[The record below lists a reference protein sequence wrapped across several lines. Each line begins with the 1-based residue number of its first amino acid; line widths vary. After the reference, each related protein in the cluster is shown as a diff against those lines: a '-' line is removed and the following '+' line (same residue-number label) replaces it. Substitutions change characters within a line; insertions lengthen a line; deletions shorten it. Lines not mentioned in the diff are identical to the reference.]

1 MTFTSRPCAA
11 STTARMSAS
20 TYASSP
26 EIKRAMFSTMSISS
40 APAAISSSVSAAFV
54 FVVWLPCGNPTT
66 VEMRMSEPATSSA
79 AHATSAGRTVA
90 EATSWRSASSTPS
103 RTVARSSSGRSNE
116 WSIVFATSRY
126 SRVSIPIM
134 LRRYVND
141 SAAHDVVGSYPLPGW
156 LEHAARRLDDFGPD
170 DRRRRSRC
178 VRRQVPAPRTSR
190 TVCSGAGSASP
201 CRREIQPR
209 PQLGDERPVARGARQ
224 QDLRRAEEQSMRAQR
239 GRELLDEGR
248 LVERLEGV
256 LPPEAEHAER
266 PGLALDPRLDPTDE
280 AVAPEQRQDV
290 VAPAPLRGRD
300 VDLPEIVE
308 VPQAAQQVAIPHE
321 RVEWSEERHSRDD
334 RPLVKEQRRFL
345 RQDHA
350 VTLDALDRN
359 GQQQAVLDQLVAQ
372 PVPLGRGR
380 RGAEPDLLI
389 AAAHPKQPVGAVPR
403 EELVLPLLLLRPPL
417 GEEVGREEPLGEVVQ
432 APVAVAAGNPEHAR
446 QRQRLEDRA
455 HLVRR
460 APVPVDRLT
469 HLDVLGRQR
478 PLLPDPLEQLGDE
491 LGVVVELAVP
501 VRRRI
506 AVPADPVVRQ
516 LRRRQQRETL
526 VVGLVQPA
534 LAVEQVVRPLA
545 AVAVD
550 AGGEDEVVVA
560 SGDVERVELE
570 RAEPADNGLHRLR
583 RGRQRAWRREQVAA
597 DEEATRSRAVHGRR
611 V

>member
-334 RPLVKEQRRFL
+334 RP
-345 RQDHA
+345 
-350 VTLDALDRN
+350 
-359 GQQQAVLDQLVAQ
+359 
-372 PVPLGRGR
+372 
-380 RGAEPDLLI
+380 
-389 AAAHPKQPVGAVPR
+389 VGAVPR

-478 PLLPDPLEQLGDE
+478 PLLPDPLEQLGHE